1 MKTDVAW
8 VGDGY
13 SFGLDGLEKADN
25 IMKKVKGD
33 DLRPFGITL
42 DGWAGTQRYA
52 GIWTGDQTGGQWEYI
67 RFHIPTYIGTGLSGQ
82 PYVGS
87 DMDGIFG
94 GGNSIVNAR
103 DFQWKAFTPI
113 QLNMDGWGSN
123 PKTPF
128 SFDQHTTDINRA
140 YTKQKTMLMPYNYT
154 ASAQS
159 VFDGKPMVRGLFLD
173 YPNMPEAYM
182 DLVKYEYLW
191 GDNFLVAPIYQNT
204 ASDDQGNDVRNGIY
218 LPDKDQVWIDYCTGK
233 EYRGGQV
240 LNNFEA
246 PL

>member
-1 MKTDVAW
+1 
-8 VGDGY
+8 
-13 SFGLDGLEKADN
+13 
-25 IMKKVKGD
+25 
-33 DLRPFGITL
+33 
-42 DGWAGTQRYA
+42 
-52 GIWTGDQTGGQWEYI
+52 
-67 RFHIPTYIGTGLSGQ
+67 
-82 PYVGS
+82 
-87 DMDGIFG
+87 
-94 GGNSIVNAR
+94 
-103 DFQWKAFTPI
+103 
-113 QLNMDGWGSN
+113 
-123 PKTPF
+123 
-128 SFDQHTTDINRA
+128 
-140 YTKQKTMLMPYNYT
+140 MPYNYT

-218 LPDKDQVWIDYCTGK
+218 LPDKDQVWIDYYTGK